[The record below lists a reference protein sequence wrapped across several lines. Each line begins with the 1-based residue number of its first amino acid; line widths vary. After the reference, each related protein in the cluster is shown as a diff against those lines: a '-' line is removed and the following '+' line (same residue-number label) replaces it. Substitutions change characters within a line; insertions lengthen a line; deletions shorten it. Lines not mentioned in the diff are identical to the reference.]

1 MNTNLRAE
9 AKNEFEKDFFKLM
22 NNSVFGKSM
31 ENLRKHRAI
40 RIVTNDKKELN
51 MFQSLITTH
60 QIYFKRFFDNRNEK
74 GRNIYE

>member
-22 NNSVFGKSM
+22 NNSVFEKSM

-51 MFQSLITTH
+51 MFQSLIATH

-74 GRNIYE
+74 GKNIYE